1 MDTRFWGPSGWQLFH
16 LISFQKRE
24 HVDDVLNFMKEILPC
39 RFCRESTTQ
48 FVHDHPLR
56 GNPAKWLYDI
66 HNMVNNKLRTQAKDD
81 PSMIDPGP
89 DPSFEEITERYTSMK
104 PVNVPGRDFLF
115 SIAFNYPDKPESED
129 MCRQRTFIGYL
140 AKTYPFDALRKAFN
154 SHLDK
159 HELNVNSR
167 LGYMRWMYGLL
178 KALSIEIHAKIPI
191 FRGYAHHVAY
201 SKSGCN
207 KKTYHGKT
215 CRKIAGGGYTKQ
227 RDHRK
232 TYRIAHKRLL

>member
-16 LISFQKRE
+16 LVSFQKSE

-48 FVHDHPLR
+48 FVKDHPLR
-56 GNPAKWLYDI
+56 GDPAKWLYEI
-66 HNMVNNKLRTQAKDD
+66 HNMVNNKLRTQAATD
-81 PSMIDPGP
+81 PSVIDPGQ
-89 DPSFEEITERYTSMK
+89 DPSFEEVQKRYTDMK
-104 PVNVPGRDFLF
+104 PKAVPGRDFLF
-115 SIAFNYPDKPESED
+115 SVAFNYPDKPEPED

-140 AKTYPFDALRKAFN
+140 ARVYPFESLRKTFN
-154 SHLDK
+154 WYMER

-178 KALSIEIHAKIPI
+178 KALSRKAKADIPT
-191 FRGYAHHVAY
+191 FQGYAHHVAY
-201 SKSGCN
+201 YKSGCN

-215 CRKIAGGGYTKQ
+215 CRKLKGGGYTKQ

-232 TYRIAHKRLL
+232 TYRISHNKLL